1 MMNRYDPLGP
11 AFLRMGRRDPGEAA
25 CALWWSGSGIRTRV
39 DCTRFEVEATAGDDE
54 FIPWLAVTLDGAPV
68 ARFPLRPGTHRYSVL
83 GVLEKG
89 TAHEL
94 AILRDTQP
102 TDGDSG
108 PLVLNAVYT
117 DGEPKA
123 PAPRSRLVEFI
134 GDSLTVGEGTV
145 GDEGGQEWRMVYISN
160 QFAFP
165 TLAAE
170 ALKAEKRVIALGG
183 WGAYLAFDGD
193 PNRAIGKIYDR
204 LCPLVP
210 GGDIPYDFAAQRPAD
225 AVVINLGTNDGSA
238 MNLLE
243 GEARE
248 AALSAFEDSAVA
260 LLAQVRAHNPDSHI
274 IWAYG
279 LCGTGMAAHARRAVE
294 RRRAEGDERV
304 SYLALDD
311 CDGSVG
317 SRSHPSRASHIRA
330 ARQIAEAIGA
340 LH

>member
-1 MMNRYDPLGP
+1 MKRYDPLGP
-11 AFLRMGRRDPGEAA
+11 AFLRMGRRDPDEPA

-68 ARFPLRPGTHRYSVL
+68 ARFPLRPGTHRYSLL
-83 GVLEKG
+83 GRLERG

-94 AILRDTQP
+94 AVLRDTQP
-102 TDGDSG
+102 TDVDSG

-117 DGEPKA
+117 DGEPAA
-123 PAPRSRLVEFI
+123 PAPRPRLVEFI

-145 GDEGGQEWRMVYISN
+145 GDTGGQEWRMVYISN

-165 TLAAE
+165 TLVAE
-170 ALKAEKRVIALGG
+170 ALNAEKRVIALGG

-210 GGDIPYDFAAQRPAD
+210 GGDVPYDFTAQRPAD

-238 MNLLE
+238 IDHLE
-243 GEARE
+243 GAERE
-248 AALSAFEDSAVA
+248 KALAAFEDSAA
-260 LLAQVRAHNPDSHI
+260 GLLAQVRAHNPEAWI

-279 LCGTGMAAHARRAVE
+279 LCGVGMSEPVRRAVC
-294 RRRAEGDERV
+294 RRVAEGDARLE
-304 SYLALDD
+304 YLALDD

-317 SRSHPSRASHIRA
+317 SRTHPSRAAHVRA
-330 ARQIAEAIGA
+330 AQQIAGAIA
-340 LH
+340 ART